1 MNVGPAL
8 YYGVLL
14 IIALMVL
21 FNSIIFSLIFHK
33 LTCKKNNLHCSSSK
47 QNKMMSRLQNML
59 AISVLLGLTWVFGL
73 LSIFESSSFVF
84 QILFSIF
91 NSLQGFFIFLLFVI
105 RPVKIR
111 NHLKN
116 LITRKR
122 ERLLRKSSASDS
134 RVKTSVSN
142 ISRVRDESMLKN

>member
-1 MNVGPAL
+1 MVGPAL

-21 FNSIIFSLIFHK
+21 FNSIIFLLIFHK

-111 NHLKN
+111 NHLKS